1 MVDDDT
7 GAMRVRWAR
16 LRFSIIGPLL
26 SAPPE
31 TGELWAQIEA
41 LAEKS
46 WRHPTTTLVIRFSA
60 KTIERWLYTARIEQD
75 PIKALERKVPKH
87 AGTFPSVSDDVA
99 AEIRGLRRDH
109 PRWTF
114 QLVHDNLVA
123 ITVDKPKLL
132 PLPGYASVCRF
143 MRHHGLGKA
152 RRQRRHE
159 LEAGFVARERRS
171 FEVRHSHALWHCDFH
186 DCSRN
191 VLLPNGEWKKPFLF
205 GVLDDHSRLCCHAQW
220 YLDVTTDSLVHGLS
234 QAIMKRGLPRAL
246 LSDNGS
252 AMVAAETVQGLERLS
267 ITHETILPRTPEQ
280 NGKQEAFWG
289 VIEGRLMPML
299 EGQKELT
306 LELLNR
312 ATQAFVEEDYHRN
325 RHSEIHEAPLTR
337 YLREPHLGRPS
348 PSSDALRRA
357 FRIEMTRTQRRSD
370 GTITVEG
377 VRYEIP
383 AAYRT
388 LLRPCVRVARW
399 DLSSIELVDP
409 RTGVHLS
416 TLTPIDKHANSDG
429 RRRAIPRDEAPSTA
443 PATGIAPLLKQQM
456 ADYAATGAPPAYIP
470 KPIATD
476 DDDDAKNVSTR
487 DIKDGEQ

>member
-31 TGELWAQIEA
+31 TGDLWAQIEA
-41 LAEKS
+41 LADKS
-46 WRHPTTTLVIRFSA
+46 WRHPTTSLVIRFSP
-60 KTIERWLYTARIEQD
+60 KTIERWLYTARSEPD

-87 AGTFPSVSDDVA
+87 AGTFPSVNDDVA

-123 ITVDKPKLL
+123 IAVDKPKLS

-152 RRQRRHE
+152 RRLRRHE
-159 LEAGFVARERRS
+159 LEANFVARERRS

-186 DCSRN
+186 DGSRN

-267 ITHETILPRTPEQ
+267 ITHETTLPRTPEQ
-280 NGKQEAFWG
+280 NGKQEAFGG

-325 RHSEIHEAPLTR
+325 RHSEINEPPLTR

-348 PSSDALRRA
+348 PSSEALRRA
-357 FRIEMTRTQRRSD
+357 FRVEMTRTQRRSD

-377 VRYEIP
+377 VRCELP
-383 AAYRT
+383 SAYRS

-399 DLSSIELVDP
+399 DLSSIDLVDP
-409 RTGVHLS
+409 RTGALLA
-416 TLTPIDKHANSDG
+416 TLMPIDKHANSDG
-429 RRRAIPRDEAPSTA
+429 RRRAIPRDDAPSTA
-443 PATGIAPLLKQQM
+443 PATGIAPLLRKQM
-456 ADYAATGAPPAYIP
+456 ADYAATGAPPAYLP
-470 KPIATD
+470 KPISNIND
-476 DDDDAKNVSTR
+476 DDKPSINS
-487 DIKDGEQ
+487 KDSDT